1 MRQFYFLLFFIL
13 FASCE
18 DLIDVKREDGPCTI
32 QLVDGGIIVT
42 QTSIEILKP
51 TGAIT
56 YRDDDGKL
64 WSIPADEFLSY
75 SCGN

>member
-32 QLVDGGIIVT
+32 QLVDGGTIVT
-42 QTSIEILKP
+42 QTSIEILKA

-64 WSIPADEFLSY
+64 WSIPADEYLSY